1 MTFVCAEGLELVDPR
16 QKEKSE
22 TEWEAEGQDGVKG
35 GDVSKR

>member
-1 MTFVCAEGLELVDPR
+1 VTFVYPEGFEPLDPR